1 MNRKRIYNLAFYS
14 LYLLTSSMLLSCSD
28 TTKKNEVA
36 QARPVQAIKVSNSNT
51 INGRAFPGRATAT
64 QEVNLS
70 FNVNGTLMELPVKV
84 GDKIK
89 TGVLIARLDP
99 KEFEVK
105 LKSANAEL
113 MRDEKNFQRAKQLIQ
128 KGNISQVD
136 YDLLETKL
144 SVSQANLA
152 LAEKSLKDTVIN
164 APFNGKIASVTV
176 ENYQTVASKQV
187 IARLLDTSE
196 IEMVIQIPEN
206 FISAIPKID
215 TIVVQFDAFPKELIP
230 AQIKEISNEASPDT
244 RTYPVTL
251 SMHQPKSIEIL
262 PGMAGKARGSIT
274 KSASLTNTLT
284 VPASSLFTHDSDHK
298 SYVWVIDT
306 KTLQVHQH
314 HVRIGELT
322 PTGVSIL
329 DGLTSGEWVV
339 TAGIH
344 SLSEGEKVTI
354 LNQSG
359 N

>member
-1 MNRKRIYNLAFYS
+1 MNKKNISHLIFYS
-14 LYLLTSSMLLSCSD
+14 VCLITSSVLISCSD
-28 TTKKNEVA
+28 TTKKNELA
-36 QARPVQAIKVSNSNT
+36 QPRPVQAIKLSNSSAM
-51 INGRAFPGRATAT
+51 NGRAFPGRATAT

-70 FNVNGTLMELPVKV
+70 FNVSGTIMELPVKV

-89 TGVLIARLDP
+89 TGALIARLDP

-152 LAEKSLKDTVIN
+152 LAEKALKDTVIK
-164 APFNGKIASVTV
+164 APFNGKIASVAV

-206 FISAIPKID
+206 LISLISTVD

-262 PGMAGKARGSIT
+262 PGMAGKAKGRVAQ
-274 KSASLTNTLT
+274 KSDLPNTLT
-284 VPASSLFTHDSDHK
+284 VPTSSLLTHGSDHK
-298 SYVWVIDT
+298 NYVWVIDS

-314 HVRIGELT
+314 EVHIGELT

-329 DGLTSGEWVV
+329 DGLTSGEWIV

-344 SLSEGEKVTI
+344 SLKEGEKVTI

>member
-1 MNRKRIYNLAFYS
+1 MNKKRSRCIFYG
-14 LYLLTSSMLLSCSD
+14 LCLITSGFLVSCSD
-28 TTKKNEVA
+28 TTKKNETD
-36 QARPVQAIKVSNSNT
+36 QPRPVQAIKVNSSST
-51 INGRAFPGRATAT
+51 INGRSFPGRAIAT
-64 QEVNLS
+64 QEINLS
-70 FNVNGTLMELPVKV
+70 FNVSGTLMELPVKI

-89 TGVLIARLDP
+89 TGALIARLDP

-144 SVSQANLA
+144 SVTQANLA
-152 LAEKSLKDTVIN
+152 LAEKALKDTVIK
-164 APFNGKIASVTV
+164 APFNGQIASVSV

-206 FISAIPKID
+206 LISAIPKVD
-215 TIVVQFDAFPKELIP
+215 RIVVQFDAFPQELIP
-230 AQIKEISNEASPDT
+230 ATIKEISNEASPET

-251 SMHQPKSIEIL
+251 LMQQPKSIEIL
-262 PGMAGKARGSIT
+262 PGMAGKAKGSVT
-274 KSASLTNTLT
+274 KNAEQTNTLT
-284 VPASSLFTHDSDHK
+284 IPASSLLTHGSDHK

-314 HVRIGELT
+314 EVQIGELT
-322 PTGVSIL
+322 PTGISIL
-329 DGLTSGEWVV
+329 DGLTSGEWIV

-344 SLSEGEKVTI
+344 SLEEGEKVTI